1 MYLKDKRLSIYI
13 RIFRQEESFTRLP
26 HDSTI
31 NIREGSPLPLFRA
44 STDCCSTH
52 RWIRVML
59 ERANNKPILYST
71 VNSVI
76 LLHRRMLAS
85 PGIYRPNEHSDAAVT
100 RRRILLLPPLPLPHV
115 LLLVAPEA
123 DKGSLRNW
131 NPQINFPERKSRN
144 CFLYH
149 AIETLLS
156 DE

>member
-1 MYLKDKRLSIYI
+1 
-13 RIFRQEESFTRLP
+13 
-26 HDSTI
+26 
-31 NIREGSPLPLFRA
+31 
-44 STDCCSTH
+44 
-52 RWIRVML
+52 ML
-59 ERANNKPILYST
+59 ERANNKPILYSI

-76 LLHRRMLAS
+76 LLHRRTLAS
-85 PGIYRPNEHSDAAVT
+85 PGIYRPSEHSDAAVT
-100 RRRILLLPPLPLPHV
+100 RRRILRLPLALPHV

-149 AIETLLS
+149 AIEKLLS